1 MSKKNLIGLIVLIAF
16 LLVIPRFF
24 GNPYYLGVLVW
35 SGLYSLIC
43 MGLSLFMGYCG
54 QISLGQAGF
63 YALGA
68 YGSGILTARFG
79 FEPWPAL
86 AVALVA
92 CVILALGVGLPTL
105 RLKGHYLAMA
115 TLGFGVIIYVV
126 ADADPFGLTG
136 GPSGFSG
143 IPKLSVFGLALN
155 DELRWYYFV
164 WATVLIFLFFLLNL
178 VNSRVGRALRSIHGG
193 ETAAKAM
200 GVNVAKYKT
209 QAFLLSAAM
218 ASVAG
223 SFYAHY
229 VGFVNPEP
237 FNLELS
243 IHLVTMVVIGGVT
256 NLWGA
261 IAGTVLL
268 TVLTEGF
275 RTFFKEYRLLFD
287 GLILVVIM
295 LLFAEGLFLG
305 AAKKVAAL
313 VARASCLR
321 SRRRP
326 GASTHSTGNPEAA
339 S

>member
-1 MSKKNLIGLIVLIAF
+1 MTRKSLIGLIVLIIF
-16 LLVIPRFF
+16 LMVIPRFF

-35 SGLYSLIC
+35 SGMYSLIC
-43 MGLSLFMGYCG
+43 MGLSLFIGYCG
-54 QISLGQAGF
+54 QISLGHAGF

-68 YGSGILTARFG
+68 YGSGILTVRFG
-79 FEPWPAL
+79 LPPWTAL
-86 AVALVA
+86 TVALVA
-92 CVILALGVGLPTL
+92 SVILALAVGLPTL

-136 GPSGFSG
+136 GPSGFPG
-143 IPKLSVFGLALN
+143 VPKLSIFGRVLN
-155 DELRWYYFV
+155 DEVRWYYFV
-164 WATVLIFLFFLLNL
+164 WGTVLVFLILLLNL

-193 ETAAKAM
+193 ETAARAM

-243 IHLVTMVVIGGVT
+243 IHLMVMVVIGGVT

-305 AAKKVAAL
+305 AAKKVASL
-313 VARASCLR
+313 YRAISLR
-321 SRRRP
+321 HRLGDS
-326 GASTHSTGNPEAA
+326 GHSTRNPEGAR
-339 S
+339 

>member
-1 MSKKNLIGLIVLIAF
+1 
-16 LLVIPRFF
+16 
-24 GNPYYLGVLVW
+24 
-35 SGLYSLIC
+35 

-79 FEPWPAL
+79 FQPWPAL
-86 AVALVA
+86 AVAMVA
-92 CVILALGVGLPTL
+92 CVLLALGVGLPTL

-136 GPSGFSG
+136 GPSGFPDKV
-143 IPKLSVFGLALN
+143 IPKLSLFGLVLD

-164 WATVLIFLFFLLNL
+164 WGTVLVFLVLLLNL

-229 VGFVNPEP
+229 VRFVNPEP

-243 IHLVTMVVIGGVT
+243 IHLVVMVVIGGVT

-305 AAKKVAAL
+305 VAKRVTSL
-313 VARASCLR
+313 SRAISL
-321 SRRRP
+321 RRRLRNAGP
-326 GASTHSTGNPEAA
+326 STKNPEAIV
-339 S
+339 

>member
-79 FEPWPAL
+79 FQPWPAL

-92 CVILALGVGLPTL
+92 SVILALGVGLPTL

-136 GPSGFSG
+136 GPSGFPDKV
-143 IPKLSVFGLALN
+143 IPKLSLLGLVLD

-164 WATVLIFLFFLLNL
+164 WGTVLIFLVFLLNL

-200 GVNVAKYKT
+200 GVNVAKYKI

-223 SFYAHY
+223 SYYAHY
-229 VGFVNPEP
+229 VRFVNPEP

-243 IHLVTMVVIGGVT
+243 IHLVAMVVIGGVT

-275 RTFFKEYRLLFD
+275 RTFFREYRLLFD

-295 LLFAEGLFLG
+295 LVFAEGLFLG
-305 AAKKVAAL
+305 VAKKVTAL
-313 VARASCLR
+313 VRVVY
-321 SRRRP
+321 RRRRF
-326 GASTHSTGNPEAA
+326 GDSTQSPRNPEVAG
-339 S
+339 